1 MINILS
7 WADVSKRFRIT
18 ADTNLGK
25 FITVH
30 LSPSRKMNFEEVL
43 SGLYLFRNPSMFEI
57 TNKVSGY
64 SYLMLAKVRLSEFTK
79 RKIQGAQQA
88 KRLHRALGFPGY
100 KKYLWILKNNMI
112 KGSKVMFED
121 AKRSLHIY
129 GEETATVKGRTTRN
143 KQSRIKHT
151 EHKDI
156 PKHILLKHNKVHLMV
171 DYMFVQGVQFL
182 TTILTKFN
190 YRTVEALPYVNKKG
204 AKKEDIL
211 AGINKVI
218 NLHQSR
224 GLIVQQVNSDNEF
237 ECIREDIRLI
247 LLNITAADE
256 YVSPVERSIR
266 SIKDRTRCQVQSLP
280 YTKYPRTMVIGCV
293 IFSTKSLNNEIGMST
308 LSAKL
313 SPNTL
318 ITGQPQRDYD

>member
-79 RKIQGAQQA
+79 CKIQGAQQA

-100 KKYLWILKNNMI
+100 KKYLWLLKNNMI
-112 KGSKVMFED
+112 KSSKVTFED

-129 GEETATVKGRTTRN
+129 GEETATVKGRATKN
-143 KQSRIKHT
+143 KQSRIKHA

-182 TTILTKFN
+182 TTISTKFN

-218 NLHQSR
+218 IFISH
-224 GLIVQQVNSDNEF
+224 V
-237 ECIREDIRLI
+237 
-247 LLNITAADE
+247 
-256 YVSPVERSIR
+256 VS
-266 SIKDRTRCQVQSLP
+266 
-280 YTKYPRTMVIGCV
+280 
-293 IFSTKSLNNEIGMST
+293 
-308 LSAKL
+308 
-313 SPNTL
+313 
-318 ITGQPQRDYD
+318 